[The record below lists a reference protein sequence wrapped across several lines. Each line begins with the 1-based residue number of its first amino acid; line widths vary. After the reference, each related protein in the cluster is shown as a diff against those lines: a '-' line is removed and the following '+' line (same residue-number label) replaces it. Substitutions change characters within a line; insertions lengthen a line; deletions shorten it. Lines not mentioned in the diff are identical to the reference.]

1 MRTITLSAALLAAA
15 LCTSAWSAGPANP
28 IEEANHAYYL
38 EQYARSLS
46 VYQKLAAAGN
56 AEAAERAGFMLFQGD
71 ALYGRQIKRDP
82 ERARALL
89 TQAAMAGRPGAGFML
104 NMLERTD

>member
-1 MRTITLSAALLAAA
+1 MRTSTLLAALATAA
-15 LCTSAWSAGPANP
+15 LCTSAWSKGPTP
-28 IEEANHAYYL
+28 MEEAHHEYYL
-38 EQYARSLS
+38 EHYARSLA

-71 ALYGRQIKRDP
+71 TLYGRQVKRDP

-89 TQAAMAGRPGAGFML
+89 TQAAMAGRAGAGFML